1 MGTINYF
8 TSDYITLGVDV
19 DKIRRVVNLDATIDE
34 DPESFFDFE
43 IEFLRDIVTEIL
55 GKYDFYYYHIS
66 VKPGYYEGFSID
78 IENNFGVFYEDYAD
92 KQEAQKEITQ
102 IKKFLFELCDA
113 GLVSVFPGWCTT
125 YRSEAETRRDI
136 VEAIKAMRE
145 EAKETPTYNKYCA

>member
-8 TSDYITLGVDV
+8 TSNYITLGVDV
-19 DKIRRVVNLDATIDE
+19 DKIRRVVNLDATTDE

-43 IEFLRDIVTEIL
+43 IEFLHDIVTEIL
-55 GKYDFYYYHIS
+55 NKYDFYYYHIA

-78 IENNFGVFYEDYAD
+78 IENNFGVFYDDYAD

-113 GLVSVFPGWCTT
+113 GLVSVSPGWCTA